1 MLLLW
6 SSSFI
11 RLSWMWLESSSA
23 FRAPEEAADRRQ
35 LTACQNEERFHG
47 YSLES
52 AIAPSSPTAADFT
65 SARTS
70 GSSSRLVRTAGSW
83 QRWQAAAMQSAHT
96 HTLVCLHE
104 SHLHQSDSCH
114 SPLPMSAAH
123 AIVRATKA
131 SFCMMTCSLV
141 AMEIRC

>member
-96 HTLVCLHE
+96 HTHTHTHTHWCVYMKATCT
-104 SHLHQSDSCH
+104 
-114 SPLPMSAAH
+114 SPTHVILLYQCQQH
-123 AIVRATKA
+123 TL
-131 SFCMMTCSLV
+131 SLGQPKLRF
-141 AMEIRC
+141 A